1 MNILMGF
8 VACFLGT
15 FVLSVLFMLDKH
27 LFYYQR
33 LIIYLN
39 VSVILGGLVSI
50 TSINPFLVDDS
61 GELTKST
68 FCTINGYLFNWS
80 ILTQHVLIWWMSI
93 DAFILSMRN
102 IRSLKPQN
110 SISTI
115 EIIAVLAAFLV
126 PPLLLSIPALPSI
139 DQYGPDGPLCDIQK
153 FDFIKCEPILLGYIL
168 LCIYRF
174 LPFSLSIIVLP
185 ILFIIST
192 IKIQREI
199 KRTQIDTGN
208 NCQYQEVVNTKH
220 TALQLQMYPLLYVIF
235 SVVPGIYFV
244 ADIGSRQRHVPKLV
258 IYFLYILIR
267 NFRGIAVSLAFSLD
281 KDTRSR
287 LRKTNVSYAIK
298 MFARSRVR
306 KNQVIHSYSN
316 ERNLY
321 TSYGDSLDAK
331 QMRAV
336 RWHQID
342 KHNYVN

>member
-1 MNILMGF
+1 MPTLSEESLNFLMMNNSSGECSVEDDSIIVYKVYAGMNILMGF

-174 LPFSLSIIVLP
+174 LPFSLSIIVL
-185 ILFIIST
+185 LST
-192 IKIQREI
+192 IHWH
-199 KRTQIDTGN
+199 ID
-208 NCQYQEVVNTKH
+208 VN
-220 TALQLQMYPLLYVIF
+220 LQSFI
-235 SVVPGIYFV
+235 
-244 ADIGSRQRHVPKLV
+244 
-258 IYFLYILIR
+258 
-267 NFRGIAVSLAFSLD
+267 
-281 KDTRSR
+281 
-287 LRKTNVSYAIK
+287 
-298 MFARSRVR
+298 
-306 KNQVIHSYSN
+306 
-316 ERNLY
+316 
-321 TSYGDSLDAK
+321 
-331 QMRAV
+331 
-336 RWHQID
+336 
-342 KHNYVN
+342 